1 MRIMFT
7 GGGTGGHIYP
17 LLAVADEIKR
27 QAKEPV
33 EMTYIG
39 PRSPLNTEFSSRG
52 IRIFSLLSSKLR
64 RYAAIDNL
72 LDVPKFFISIFQ
84 ALLWLY
90 IEMPDVL
97 FSKGGPGAFA
107 AVLAAWFYRIPIIIH
122 ESDAVP
128 GLTNRLSSFFAT
140 KIALS
145 FASASESF
153 SQKKIAVTGNPIR
166 PGILADRPPISA
178 AKKDLGL
185 NPDLPLL
192 VVLGGSQGSRTLNAF
207 IIENLKELLAEVQI
221 FHQYGPAN
229 GRLVE
234 DLLDSPLKSLEAALW
249 VRYKSVPYLE
259 LPELVR
265 ALAAADLV
273 LSRAGSGAIFEIA
286 SFGKS
291 SLLVPLPGSANDH
304 QRANAYEYATA
315 GAAAVF
321 EENNL
326 AVHLVLGKI
335 KELLTRPERKQKME
349 EAAKRFFIPDAAEII
364 AKETLLL
371 GWR

>member
-1 MRIMFT
+1 MFT

-17 LLAVADEIKR
+17 LLAVADEIKK
-27 QAKEPV
+27 QTKEPV

-39 PRSPLNTEFSSRG
+39 PRSPLNAEFTSRG
-52 IRIFSLLSSKLR
+52 IRIYSLLSSKLR
-64 RYAAIDNL
+64 RYAAIQNF
-72 LDVPKFFISIFQ
+72 LDVPKFVISIFQ

-107 AVLAAWFYRIPIIIH
+107 AVLAAWVYRIPVIIH

-128 GLTNRLSSFFAT
+128 GLTNRLSGFFAT
-140 KIALS
+140 KVALS
-145 FASASESF
+145 FEAASESF
-153 SQKKIAVTGNPIR
+153 SRKKIAVTGNPIR
-166 PGILADRPPISA
+166 PGILANRLSVSE
-178 AKKDLGL
+178 AKKDFGL

-192 VVLGGSQGSRTLNAF
+192 VVLGGSQGSRTLNSF
-207 IIENLKELLAEVQI
+207 IIEHLKELLAEVQI
-221 FHQYGPAN
+221 LHQYGPAN
-229 GRLVE
+229 GRIVE
-234 DLLDSPLKSLEAALW
+234 DLMDPLLKSLEASLW

-259 LPELVR
+259 LPELVK
-265 ALAAADLV
+265 ALSAADLV

-286 SFGKS
+286 SFGKA

-304 QRANAYEYATA
+304 QRANAYEYAST
-315 GAAAVF
+315 GAATVF

-335 KELLTRPERKQKME
+335 KELLTKPERKQKME
-349 EAAKRFFIPDAAEII
+349 EGAKHFFVADAAEII